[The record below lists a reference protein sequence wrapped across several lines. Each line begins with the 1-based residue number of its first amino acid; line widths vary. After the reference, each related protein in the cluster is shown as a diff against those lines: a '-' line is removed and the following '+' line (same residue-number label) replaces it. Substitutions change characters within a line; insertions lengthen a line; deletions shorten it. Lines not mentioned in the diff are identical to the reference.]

1 MKVYLASDQEG
12 KALKDALKDRLSQ
25 LDYDIEDLTV
35 DGAEN
40 FLVSTELACQA
51 LTENEDTFAIVVDRY
66 GVGGYMVANKHKGI
80 IPANLSDERTA
91 YMTKQHNNARMITL
105 GSGIVGEDLAYTI
118 ATEFLKA
125 TYDGGRHQVRVDMI
139 NAMC

>member
-12 KALKDALKDRLSQ
+12 KALKDVLKDRLSQ

-66 GVGGYMVANKHKGI
+66 GVGSYMVANKHKGI

-105 GSGIVGEDLAYTI
+105 GSGIVGENLAYTI